1 MSVKKLCAALAML
14 VFAGQALS
22 ATAIPDPV
30 LYAAQKQQK
39 SGAKFTCEG
48 KHKCAQMSSCDE
60 AYFYLQQCGVGKL
73 DRDKDGIPCESICG
87 G

>member
-1 MSVKKLCAALAML
+1 MKTKLFALALL
-14 VFAGQALS
+14 VLGANAL
-22 ATAIPDPV
+22 AAPAIQDPI
-30 LYAAQKQQK
+30 LYAAQKKQ

-73 DRDKDGIPCESICG
+73 DRDKDGIPCETICG

>member
-1 MSVKKLCAALAML
+1 MKKSIITALAML
-14 VFAGQALS
+14 TLAGHALA
-22 ATAIPDPV
+22 ATVIPDPV
-30 LYAAQKQQK
+30 LYAAQKKQP

-48 KHKCAQMSSCDE
+48 KYKCGQMNSCDE

>member
-1 MSVKKLCAALAML
+1 MKTKLFALAML
-14 VFAGQALS
+14 VLGANAMA
-22 ATAIPDPV
+22 ATVIPDPV
-30 LYAAQKQQK
+30 LYAAQKKQ

-48 KHKCAQMSSCDE
+48 KQKCAQMSSCDE
-60 AYFYLQQCGVGKL
+60 AYFYLQQCGLGKL

>member
-1 MSVKKLCAALAML
+1 MKTKLFALALL
-14 VFAGQALS
+14 VLGANAMA
-22 ATAIPDPV
+22 ATVIPDPV

-39 SGAKFTCEG
+39 SGSQFSCQG
-48 KHKCAQMSSCDE
+48 KTKCAEMSSCDE
-60 AYFYLQQCGVGKL
+60 AYFYLQQCGLGRL